1 MPANAEDGQA
11 GQGGQGGRTS
21 AVAISYAKKDRAPI
35 VVAKGYGAV
44 ADSIVQRARD
54 SGLYV
59 HASPDLVKLL
69 MHVDLDAQ
77 IPPQLYVAVAEVL
90 AWLYRLE
97 PSAPGLDSTPTPI
110 PRSTR

>member
-1 MPANAEDGQA
+1 MARPTMPDEEIRLGESPD
-11 GQGGQGGRTS
+11 RPS
-21 AVAISYAKKDRAPI
+21 AVAISYAAKDKAPI
-35 VVAKGYGAV
+35 VVAKGYGSV

-90 AWLYRLE
+90 AWLYQLE
-97 PSAPGLDSTPTPI
+97 AGSVQGPI
-110 PRSTR
+110 KN

>member
-1 MPANAEDGQA
+1 MP
-11 GQGGQGGRTS
+11 RS
-21 AVAISYAKKDRAPI
+21 AVDDALSAQGLPDRPSAIALSYANKDRAPI

-44 ADSIVQRARD
+44 ADSIVQRARE

-97 PSAPGLDSTPTPI
+97 SAEPGADSLATL
-110 PRSTR
+110 RR

>member
-1 MPANAEDGQA
+1 MPRRAL
-11 GQGGQGGRTS
+11 GGDMMDSQRSDRPS
-21 AVAISYAKKDRAPI
+21 AVAISYANKDKAPI
-35 VVAKGYGAV
+35 VVAKGYGDV
-44 ADSIVQRARD
+44 AESIIRRARE

-77 IPPQLYVAVAEVL
+77 IPPQLYIAVAEVL

-97 PSAPGLDSTPTPI
+97 TARIKSDCD
-110 PRSTR
+110 

>member
-1 MPANAEDGQA
+1 MMSGNAVDDA
-11 GQGGQGGRTS
+11 LS
-21 AVAISYAKKDRAPI
+21 ALGLPDRPSAIAISYANKDKAPI

-97 PSAPGLDSTPTPI
+97 PAEPGRDSI
-110 PRSTR
+110 STSMR

>member
-1 MPANAEDGQA
+1 MEIQQA
-11 GQGGQGGRTS
+11 GRPS
-21 AVAISYAKKDRAPI
+21 AVALSHAAKDKAPI

-44 ADSIVQRARD
+44 AESIVQRARD

-77 IPPQLYVAVAEVL
+77 IPPQLYLAVAEVL
-90 AWLYRLE
+90 AWLHQLE
-97 PSAPGLDSTPTPI
+97 AGSATS
-110 PRSTR
+110 